1 MSYSIQLRRSPSTF
15 SLYMRALF
23 AKGQAKQGMQLPRID
38 ATLSDVRIAPKRVQK
53 YARVCGFPEHAKQLP
68 MPYPHMLAFPLH
80 MEIMLHKA
88 FPLPL
93 LGLVHIRNEITQHR
107 AIKLD
112 ETLDIHCYLNAS
124 AETDKGLEFEIKTEV
139 RSCGHLIWESVST
152 NLARMRNRNKA
163 PKAKEAPAALPTMQ
177 NSEQWMLT
185 TDLGRRYAAV
195 SGDSNPIHL
204 HPVSARL
211 FGFKRHIAHGMWT
224 KARAAAALMPKLNA
238 EHITLSVNFKLPI
251 FLPAKVALHYS
262 IEDKITTFD
271 VRDEN
276 GKKPHMTGEIR
287 IHS

>member
-1 MSYSIQLRRSPSTF
+1 MSHFIQLRRAPSTL
-15 SLYMRALF
+15 SLYWRALF
-23 AKGQAKQGMQLPRID
+23 AKGKGKRGMQLPRID
-38 ATLSDVRIAPKRVQK
+38 ATLSDVRISPSRVKK
-53 YARVCGFPEHAKQLP
+53 YARVCGFAEQSDVLP

-88 FPLPL
+88 FPLAL
-93 LGLVHIRNEITQHR
+93 LGLVHIRNEITQYR
-107 AIKLD
+107 AIRID
-112 ETLDIHCYLNAS
+112 ENLDIHCYLS
-124 AETDKGLEFEIKTEV
+124 GHQETDKGLEFDIKTEV
-139 RSCGHLIWESVST
+139 HSCGLLVWESTSI
-152 NLARMRNRNKA
+152 NLVRMRSENKTA
-163 PKAKEAPAALPTMQ
+163 RPNNTTSELPTFE
-177 NSEQWMLT
+177 NSEQWLLT

-224 KARAAAALMPKLNA
+224 KARATAALMPKLNA
-238 EHITLSVNFKLPI
+238 EHVTLSVHFKLPI

-271 VRDEN
+271 VRDKN